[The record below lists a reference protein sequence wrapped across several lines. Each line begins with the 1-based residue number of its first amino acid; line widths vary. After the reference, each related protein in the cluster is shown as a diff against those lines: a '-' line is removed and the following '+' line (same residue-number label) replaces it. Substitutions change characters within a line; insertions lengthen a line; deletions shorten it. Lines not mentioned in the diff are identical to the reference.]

1 MKVNKVADMKMD
13 MVVDLVVGKVANM
26 KVDKVIRSGVGW
38 VRGRGSGVR
47 HSEGESLVRG
57 ERKETRK
64 KQASSKW
71 CHWGERGTL
80 RRMVRRPC

>member
-1 MKVNKVADMKMD
+1 MKEELLNVKGATETVLLYRLELLAPCPMPSHP
-13 MVVDLVVGKVANM
+13 
-26 KVDKVIRSGVGW
+26 IRKA
-38 VRGRGSGVR
+38 
-47 HSEGESLVRG
+47 SLFLGG

-71 CHWGERGTL
+71 CHRGERGTL